1 MQKYGICFFRERRP
15 GRERYNACIT
25 RPVMTESARCKIT
38 GSGVKIQIDSAVDP
52 CENMDEA
59 IKRFWN
65 LLAAGSLMCKYGTLV
80 LGKSGYF
87 YFVGKGTGFKG
98 RKSPEYTGPRNVV
111 QQKRKAGERKVED
124 EIPDLF
130 AFADAREKKEKEK
143 ESIDEFFARQLAEV
157 KDKPRL
163 WGGYELADPKIRAW
177 LWKQGAYRFE
187 CMSDERRIT
196 TIRCIHP
203 RGMSNGVWLVD
214 GMTAEEFAQN
224 CVWAESGDP
233 CGVPL

>member
-1 MQKYGICFFRERRP
+1 MQKYGICFFQERRP
-15 GRERYNACIT
+15 GRQRYNACIT
-25 RPVMTESARCKIT
+25 KPIMTESAKRKIT

-52 CENMDEA
+52 CESMDEA

-65 LLAAGSLMCKYGTLV
+65 LLASGALMCKHGTLV

-87 YFVGKGTGFKG
+87 YFAGKGTGFKG

-111 QQKRKAGERKVED
+111 QQKRKVAD

-130 AFADAREKKEKEK
+130 AFADAQEKEEKEK
-143 ESIDEFFARQLAEV
+143 ATPSGEV
-157 KDKPRL
+157 KSPKM
-163 WGGYELADPKIRAW
+163 WAGYDLSNPEVRAW

-196 TIRCIHP
+196 GIRCIHP
-203 RGMSNGVWLVD
+203 KGVAGGIWLVD
-214 GMTAEEFAQN
+214 GMTAEEFACN